1 MSNARERVNPFRPML
16 GIAHA
21 SKRMAERTG
30 LLWQLEGISGGNE

>member
-21 SKRMAERTG
+21 SKRMTERTG
-30 LLWQLEGISGGNE
+30 LLRHVEGRSGGNE